1 MPLPHGESPRVPPV
15 EDPTPEVAELL
26 GRTMSD
32 AGGTPLTIF
41 RTMARHPRMLKRFN
55 VLGGFFLTRG
65 TLPARDREL
74 AILRTAWNT
83 GCEYEWGQHVL
94 IGRDAGLTDA
104 EITAVTT
111 TPSSS
116 PDPALLGVVDELID
130 HDDLGDDA
138 WATLADRYGTEQ
150 VLELVMLVGFYRM
163 TAGFLNATGVAREE
177 HLPRFPTSS
186 SEEQR

>member
-1 MPLPHGESPRVPPV
+1 MPAHGPRVDPV
-15 EDPTPEVAELL
+15 DDPTPEVAELL

-41 RTMARHPRMLKRFN
+41 RTLARHPRMLKRFN

-74 AILRTAWNT
+74 AILRTAWRT

-104 EITAVTT
+104 EIAAVTGP
-111 TPSSS
+111 PSSS
-116 PDPALLGVVDELID
+116 PDPALLAVVDELLD
-130 HDDLGDDA
+130 HDDLGDPA
-138 WATLADRYGTEQ
+138 WRTLTDRYETDQ
-150 VLELVMLVGFYRM
+150 ALELVLLVGFYRM

-177 HLPRFPTSS
+177 LLPTFPET
-186 SEEQR
+186 R